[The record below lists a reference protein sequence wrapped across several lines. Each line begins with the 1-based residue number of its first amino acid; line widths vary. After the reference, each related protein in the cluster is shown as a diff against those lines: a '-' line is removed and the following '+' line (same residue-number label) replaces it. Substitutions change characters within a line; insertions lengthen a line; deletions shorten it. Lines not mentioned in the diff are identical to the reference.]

1 MLSPQGDQG
10 FLSRIESN
18 PSVHPLITFENTAV
32 LPPSVMVFSLSQL
45 STVKR
50 DFCPPCALWSIRA
63 RTCDQASHFYFS
75 TFHHFWMKSGIYPHS
90 WKCSSCIWKIWCEV
104 CSTHENMK
112 YENMRRGMLNPCPV
126 KRQGQKSRQRKYF
139 YIGLHLTFGFVASC

>member
-1 MLSPQGDQG
+1 MLSPQGAQG
-10 FLSRIESN
+10 FLSRIHSTL
-18 PSVHPLITFENTAV
+18 SVHPLITFEYVAV
-32 LPPSVMVFSLSQL
+32 QPPSVMVFSLSQL

-112 YENMRRGMLNPCPV
+112 IWGEVCSTHVRWKDKGKNPARG
-126 KRQGQKSRQRKYF
+126 KSS
-139 YIGLHLTFGFVASC
+139 ILGFI